1 MDRSTKTQIVLDGL
15 SGKRGISNIYTHYEI
30 SQEQYYKWRDKLL
43 SQGATIFDSA
53 PDQKVE
59 RLEAKVKGLTWPA
72 THSGTKKTEKNWSG
86 SNFPYNEGIS
96 CLAQ

>member
-1 MDRSTKTQIVLDGL
+1 MLDGL

-59 RLEAKVKGLTWPA
+59 RLEAKVKGLTGRVGQLTVA
-72 THSGTKKTEKNWSG
+72 LKKQKKNWSG